1 MGLSQSKEL
10 KEKIKRKN
18 DIPVSEEETPNVL
31 CKRIKL
37 SDPET
42 QDTVR
47 DREPSRRSTE
57 DEEEIVNLK
66 EKLSIANKYIEGE
79 IIICKKYS

>member
-1 MGLSQSKEL
+1 M
-10 KEKIKRKN
+10 KRKN
-18 DIPVSEEETPNVL
+18 DIALSEEETPNVL

-37 SDPET
+37 SAPET

-47 DREPSRRSTE
+47 VREPTRRST
-57 DEEEIVNLK
+57 EEEIVNIK

-79 IIICKKYS
+79 IIIICKELFPMLGDRCD

>member
-1 MGLSQSKEL
+1 MGLIQSN
-10 KEKIKRKN
+10 EKMKRKN

-47 DREPSRRSTE
+47 DREPTRRSTE
-57 DEEEIVNLK
+57 NEEEIVNLK
-66 EKLSIANKYIEGE
+66 EKLSIANKYIKGE